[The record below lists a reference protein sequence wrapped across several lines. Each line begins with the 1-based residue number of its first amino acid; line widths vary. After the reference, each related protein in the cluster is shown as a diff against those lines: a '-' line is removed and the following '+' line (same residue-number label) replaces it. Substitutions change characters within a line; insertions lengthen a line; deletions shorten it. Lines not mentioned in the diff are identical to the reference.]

1 MRSMDV
7 TFNALGT
14 KQTFNKALRHFF
26 KVGELVDVIEGSKN
40 LADTINIELEEHEV
54 VKDQLL
60 PVVGSLLR
68 DKFGYSYDSFDI
80 PVTVNDFQKIIGET
94 SKWTALDMV
103 LVYFNPNGDIFLI
116 NPINPDHW
124 GRVGALVR
132 DQLAVIY
139 VKYLKK
145 EAGDEKIENDA
156 INAIEEMIAGKD
168 VYVNKAFIDPSVSS
182 RAARKTAPVQAA
194 AHQAQGGGGAAPAPT
209 GKRTMTPRY
218 SVQVSNELFHNGNV
232 EAWKKIIESYNAKH
246 PGVEVVIFYEDEVI
260 NDINT
265 LFKWG
270 KVKHGGLIFFQL
282 VGENIKNVSKL
293 QKYFYEGA
301 SQRYEQF
308 LHGSVGSMLNLF

>member
-1 MRSMDV
+1 MDV

-26 KVGELVDVIEGSKN
+26 KVSELVDVVDSRTN
-40 LADTINIELEEHEV
+40 LADIMNEELENQEV
-54 VKDQLL
+54 MPDQIL

-80 PVTVNDFQKIIGET
+80 PITTNDFKKVVDET
-94 SKWTALDMV
+94 SKWTALDIV
-103 LVYFNPNGDIFLI
+103 LVYFNPNGQVFLV
-116 NPINPDHW
+116 NPSRAEHW
-124 GRVGALVR
+124 EHAGGLVR

-139 VKYLKK
+139 VKCISA
-145 EAGDEKIENDA
+145 EEGDKKIEKEA
-156 INAIEEMIAGKD
+156 INAIEEMLAGKD
-168 VYVNKAFIDPSVSS
+168 VFINKSFIDKSVTS
-182 RAARKTAPVQAA
+182 RAPVKK
-194 AHQAQGGGGAAPAPT
+194 AAPAPVQVQSHGAPAPAPAAGE
-209 GKRTMTPRY
+209 GKRTATPRY

-232 EAWKKIIESYNAKH
+232 EAWKKIIESFKNTH
-246 PGVEVVIFYEDEVI
+246 PAIEVVIFYEDEVI

-282 VGENIKNVSKL
+282 IGENIKNVSKL

-301 SQRYEQF
+301 SPRYEQF
-308 LHGSVGSMLNLF
+308 LHGSVGSVLNLFS